1 MLKLFIGFFVFCLVL
16 FIYLHINFHFK
27 TSDDLEVYE
36 VDQVSKEKLEEI
48 CDLRQPVMFDFNDE
62 RLVSNTNMEFL
73 ENNYHA
79 FEMKI
84 RNINDTDYE
93 NDIYLPLP
101 LHSAVKLF
109 NDDKTSSFYSE
120 SNNELLQETGAIK
133 TFQYNDEFLRPF
145 MVSNCNYDV
154 MSGSQNTQTPFRYE
168 LNYRNYFLVTSG
180 SIKIKMAPPKS
191 TKYLYTVYDY
201 DNFEFRSPVNPW
213 NPQAQYSADFDKIKC
228 LEVQLSAGKIIQV
241 PAYWWYSIQFEKGAS
256 VSCLRYRTYMN
267 NVAIS
272 PYICL
277 HALQLQNVKR
287 DITKKKEIVITDNS
301 KNPDDPEKKVK
312 ETISKE
318 RKEQMINQQQSFD
331 ATIIPKKDVDMR
343 LGMDTKLNKDNMESD
358 ILSANMNDGVSGV
371 MPISSESITLGSSL

>member
-84 RNINDTDYE
+84 RNVNDTDYE

-109 NDDKTSSFYSE
+109 KDDKTSSFYSE
-120 SNNELLQETGAIK
+120 SNNDLLQETGAIK

-154 MSGSQNTQTPFRYE
+154 MCGSQTTQTPFRYE
-168 LNYRNYFLVTSG
+168 LNYRNYFLVTAG
-180 SIKIKMAPPKS
+180 SIKIKMATPKS

-228 LEVQLSAGKIIQV
+228 LEVQLSAGKIIQI

-301 KNPDDPEKKVK
+301 KNPDDPEKKPK
-312 ETISKE
+312 EPMSQE
-318 RKEQMINQQQSFD
+318 RKDQINQQKSFD

-343 LGMDTKLNKDNMESD
+343 LGMDTKLEKDNMESD
-358 ILSANMNDGVSGV
+358 ILSANMNEGVSGV
-371 MPISSESITLGSSL
+371 MPMSSETIQLGSSL